1 MCVMR
6 RLCYGAASFA
16 GSLEAGSVTKV
27 DSAGTGHVRR
37 SLRLVFSC
45 EGAEVS
51 LGFGHRARW
60 LSSPSDPVRARFLER
75 GWRIGMSLVAGAGLL
90 GALYCWGDNSL
101 GHVGRGGPP
110 PPRRPSGSPAKCSE
124 VSRGKHPRRCA
135 LLRHQPLG
143 WGGRPPPPALARL
156 DVARPRCLRRAALDP
171 LPTAV
176 APVLQQPSGAPGE
189 LQLASERRGSPTPSP
204 PRLDPTSRSMAPK
217 APWSPFSTG
226 DLPWRKLVGL
236 LRVRH
241 KGTEEVPLGKR

>member
-110 PPRRPSGSPAKCSE
+110 PPDALRVLLRSARR
-124 VSRGKHPRRCA
+124 SRGGSTPGAARCCVISRSVGAAGRR
-135 LLRHQPLG
+135 
-143 WGGRPPPPALARL
+143 
-156 DVARPRCLRRAALDP
+156 LRRW
-171 LPTAV
+171 
-176 APVLQQPSGAPGE
+176 
-189 LQLASERRGSPTPSP
+189 LAWT
-204 PRLDPTSRSMAPK
+204 
-217 APWSPFSTG
+217 
-226 DLPWRKLVGL
+226 
-236 LRVRH
+236 
-241 KGTEEVPLGKR
+241 